1 MGIIDILLKIIDSDE
16 KLISSATDE
25 DLAKEYERKRKI
37 WLETGGN
44 KKTTDMIRIE
54 NEMTRRSDLKW
65 MKDPRRETNPT
76 KQWSDKN
83 RWE

>member
-1 MGIIDILLKIIDSDE
+1 MGIIDILLKIVDSDE

-44 KKTTDMIRIE
+44 KKTPDMIRIE

-76 KQWSDKN
+76 KRWSDKN